1 MKEVFAKRKQD
12 FRQRCLKYLRYVL
25 NDHFVLFLLIFLGF
39 LAVQYNQLL
48 RNFPSQSWPI
58 IVGLVLFSVVILPFG
73 GIATYL
79 EKPDMLFFL
88 VQEQAVIEF
97 VKGQIQRSYILFGLL
112 QTLLLLLLAPL
123 FLGLGLPIWGF
134 GLYCLLMLLLKWL
147 VFQFKGHR
155 FFLVDRLD
163 WQFAIAA
170 EEGRKQ
176 KVLRFFALF
185 TNVKGISNSVKRRA
199 YLDGLTRLLPKIHV
213 KAWQNMFLRSYLRNG
228 DLFPL
233 TLRLLFLALLTIAFV
248 SQPWIAAGFVVLFNY
263 LLLFQLL
270 ALYEAFDYQYLTQL
284 FPLDSYTE
292 RPVSI
297 MEKVPGDTVA
307 TPIWDEFKSIVA
319 KYDSRDNTIGSIER
333 FAFYEEAKK
342 SYLII
347 ATSEKALYGNIMLQK
362 GVV

>member
-48 RNFPSQSWPI
+48 RNFPSHSWPI
-58 IVGLVLFSVVILPFG
+58 VAGLVLSSVLILPFG
-73 GIATYL
+73 SIATYL
-79 EKPDMLFFL
+79 EKPDMLFLL
-88 VQEQAVIEF
+88 VQQRMVIEF
-97 VKGQIQRSYILFGLL
+97 VKGQIQRSF
-112 QTLLLLLLAPL
+112 LA
-123 FLGLGLPIWGF
+123 LGLPIWGV

-147 VFQFKGHR
+147 VFQFKGRR
-155 FFLVDRLD
+155 FFLSDRLN
-163 WQFAIAA
+163 WQYAIAA

-199 YLDGLTRLLPKIHV
+199 YLDGLTRFLPKIHA
-213 KAWQNMFLRSYLRNG
+213 KTWQNMFLRSYLRNG

-233 TLRLLFLALLTIAFV
+233 TLRLLLLALLTIAFV
-248 SQPWIAAGFVVLFNY
+248 SQSWIVAGFVVLFNY

-284 FPLDSYTE
+284 FPLDSKSKIKGARQVITGIGHSVLLFE
-292 RPVSI
+292 
-297 MEKVPGDTVA
+297 MLVA
-307 TPIWDEFKSIVA
+307 VLFFQDKMAVLA
-319 KYDSRDNTIGSIER
+319 MLGVTI
-333 FAFYEEAKK
+333 FL
-342 SYLII
+342 YLVYLPY
-347 ATSEKALYGNIMLQK
+347 KLKRL
-362 GVV
+362 VD